1 MIKISGNHKMSKI
14 WSNKKQ
20 RAEISSLKCTEF
32 KNAEVRLVL
41 DFWKK
46 TELLKLLFLVLM
58 SLS

>member
-41 DFWKK
+41 DF
-46 TELLKLLFLVLM
+46 
-58 SLS
+58 